1 MKTPNP
7 SLLLKKE
14 LEKFK
19 LICLLPS
26 ALELHA
32 TAINL
37 LKRIS
42 IVVKEDILRLDSS
55 KTKGVQSRIE
65 AIERGLDLVFG

>member
-1 MKTPNP
+1 M
-7 SLLLKKE
+7 
-14 LEKFK
+14 EKFK

-32 TAINL
+32 KAINL
-37 LKRIS
+37 LKRIF
-42 IVVKEDILRLDSS
+42 IVVKEDILKLDLP
-55 KTKGVQSRIE
+55 KTKGVQSGIE

>member
-7 SLLLKKE
+7 CLLLKKE

-19 LICLLPS
+19 LNSLLPS

-32 TAINL
+32 ATINL

-42 IVVKEDILRLDSS
+42 IVVKEDILKLDLP
-55 KTKGVQSRIE
+55 KTKGVQSGFE